1 MGGTDRQTEALNRIV
16 DEGVEANEEWSLFCP
31 NEAPGLDRCYGKE
44 FDELYTRYER
54 EGKARR
60 SVSAQKLWFAI
71 LDAQIETGMPYM
83 LYKGKTKCSVCAI
96 SGVC

>member
-1 MGGTDRQTEALNRIV
+1 M
-16 DEGVEANEEWSLFCP
+16 EANAEWSLFCP
-31 NEAPGLDRCYGKE
+31 NEAPGLDQCYGEE
-44 FDELYTRYER
+44 FEALYLKYEQ

-83 LYKGKTKCSVCAI
+83 LYKGNDSSLLLPI
-96 SGVC
+96 FLPDIDHGL